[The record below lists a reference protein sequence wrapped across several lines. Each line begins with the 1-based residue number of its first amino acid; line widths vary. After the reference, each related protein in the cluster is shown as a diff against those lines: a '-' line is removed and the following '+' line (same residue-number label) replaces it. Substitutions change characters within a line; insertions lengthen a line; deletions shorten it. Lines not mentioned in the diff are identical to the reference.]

1 MSHRRPKTILG
12 SVIERQTLPTAQ
24 GGVVTFPDQE
34 QIVHLQFR
42 RYAACPICNLHLR
55 SFIVGHDRLT
65 AAGIVE
71 IVVFPSTIDDMR
83 PYQGDLPFA
92 AIPDPERRL
101 FSAFGVERSVRSVLD
116 PRAWP
121 AALRGIASFG
131 IGVPRRRESP
141 FGLPADFLIAPS
153 GLVLAAHYGAHADD
167 QWSVQQVI
175 ALSSGLIPSSGS

>member
-1 MSHRRPKTILG
+1 
-12 SVIERQTLPTAQ
+12 
-24 GGVVTFPDQE
+24 
-34 QIVHLQFR
+34 
-42 RYAACPICNLHLR
+42 
-55 SFIVGHDRLT
+55 
-65 AAGIVE
+65 
-71 IVVFPSTIDDMR
+71 MR

-101 FSAFGVERSVRSVLD
+101 FSAFGVDRSVRSVLD